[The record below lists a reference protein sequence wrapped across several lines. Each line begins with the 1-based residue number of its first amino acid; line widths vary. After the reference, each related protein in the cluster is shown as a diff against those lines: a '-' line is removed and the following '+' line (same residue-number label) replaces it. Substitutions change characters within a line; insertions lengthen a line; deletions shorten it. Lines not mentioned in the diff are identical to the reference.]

1 MADKNKK
8 PKHPFESFIS
18 KLPFSDCDERNQP
31 NPKPAITKQVK
42 KVILINFNFLI
53 SQNTAVNML

>member
-18 KLPFSDCDERNQP
+18 KLPSSDCDARNQA
-31 NPKPAITKQVK
+31 NPKPTITKQVK
-42 KVILINFNFLI
+42 K
-53 SQNTAVNML
+53 SY

>member
-18 KLPFSDCDERNQP
+18 KLPSSDCDARNQA
-31 NPKPAITKQVK
+31 NPKPTITKQVK
-42 KVILINFNFLI
+42 KVILINFSLLI
-53 SQNTAVNML
+53 SKNTAVNML